1 MGERRNTSSIMVNKK
16 DYLDHYR
23 NHYLAYG
30 KSASGVGLGSKPELL
45 EEAGYE
51 HGMSLLDYG
60 CGWGALA
67 GWLPK
72 ETSYLGVDITPEA
85 IDLAREENPNRN
97 FKVIENG
104 QLKTFPKD
112 FAVAFSVFTHALK
125 EDVPLCLKDI
135 HHSLKKTGTA
145 LVDILEGAESRSDMH
160 LRYWSKQDF
169 ENELTKA
176 GFVVKDSFVRHWSNG
191 FTHTYFI
198 LNRK

>member
-1 MGERRNTSSIMVNKK
+1 MVNSKQQ
-16 DYLDHYR
+16 YQQHYSQ
-23 NHYLAYG
+23 HYHVYG
-30 KSASGVGLGSKPELL
+30 KSASGVGLGSKPKLMED
-45 EEAGYE
+45 AGYKQ
-51 HGMSLLDYG
+51 GMSLLDYG

-85 IDLAREENPNRN
+85 IDLAREENPNRT

-125 EDVPLCLKDI
+125 EDVPFCLRDI
-135 HHSLKKTGTA
+135 HHSLKKTSIA
-145 LVDILEGAESRSDMH
+145 LVDILEGNESRSDLH

-169 ENELTKA
+169 EKELDKA
-176 GFVVKDSFVRHWSNG
+176 NFIVKDSFVRHWNNG

-198 LNRK
+198 LNKK